1 MQNAPNH
8 RKTSDFFLL
17 MRLYGDGAHLQF
29 SQSDTLA
36 PTFHICT
43 VCPQARRLAR
53 RAMASSKANE
63 SWAEPEGVACRLYKS
78 GLVKFGVNLGWP
90 KNMERTTKR
99 TLAKS
104 AVEAVRTH
112 KDFALLAAYAA
123 SVASAQLMDV
133 AQPSNAGAGQ
143 RELRGLQGEMSAPQQ
158 EQRTSVQPDLFMHS
172 QSSVCD
178 YKSLNLGSRNGAV
191 RDVSYATATQRLEE
205 MGLQSEAWLHELRTI
220 VTQMDIILDCIP
232 SVQVDAVSAL
242 QDAMLA
248 ILVNAEGEDTARRA
262 PACEPTE
269 LTRAAEWEGRGLLRR
284 GPGGSVRW
292 SADPRHAALASAHR
306 AVTVLRAPRKS
317 CAGGLMLTRFAS
329 CFGLS

>member
-1 MQNAPNH
+1 
-8 RKTSDFFLL
+8 
-17 MRLYGDGAHLQF
+17 
-29 SQSDTLA
+29 
-36 PTFHICT
+36 
-43 VCPQARRLAR
+43 
-53 RAMASSKANE
+53 
-63 SWAEPEGVACRLYKS
+63 
-78 GLVKFGVNLGWP
+78 
-90 KNMERTTKR
+90 
-99 TLAKS
+99 
-104 AVEAVRTH
+104 
-112 KDFALLAAYAA
+112 
-123 SVASAQLMDV
+123 MDV

-143 RELRGLQGEMSAPQQ
+143 RELRGLQGAEVSAPQQ

-172 QSSVCD
+172 QSSVRDD
-178 YKSLNLGSRNGAV
+178 YKSWNLGSRNGAV
-191 RDVSYATATQRLEE
+191 RDVSYAAATQRLEE

-329 CFGLS
+329 CFGLSRALQVLRVFGLQNGFLDPKIGHFFRCAAMGKGLFLLQKRGRAKKSATF